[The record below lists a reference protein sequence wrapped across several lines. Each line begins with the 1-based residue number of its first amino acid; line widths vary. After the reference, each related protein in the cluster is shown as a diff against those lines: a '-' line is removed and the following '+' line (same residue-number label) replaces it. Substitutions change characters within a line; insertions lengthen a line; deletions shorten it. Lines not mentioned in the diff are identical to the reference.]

1 MNNRM
6 PKSIE
11 QIEKMKCSPFAFDRR
26 GIISM
31 KNGVEKLGKQF
42 IAIILVLAMCLQTGV
57 AATC

>member
-1 MNNRM
+1 
-6 PKSIE
+6 
-11 QIEKMKCSPFAFDRR
+11 
-26 GIISM
+26 M